1 MNFLVLQ
8 WVTHAMILMRYV
20 PLSKFKAWSVLF
32 PEEEAREMSEP
43 EDQDYYG
50 LGSRSARF
58 TINLV
63 IGIVYGTLSPPINL
77 LVFINF
83 AVCRLLY
90 GYLIP
95 FAETKKA
102 DLGGPFWVAQ
112 LEHLFIGNII
122 YCICMIGVLSGRA
135 TTMGPAFIA
144 MPSLLYVIWS
154 FRRFKTAFSWEK
166 LAFQDVAKETGATKA
181 QKEEILMSYTQS
193 AMEKVS

>member
-1 MNFLVLQ
+1 
-8 WVTHAMILMRYV
+8 MRYV
-20 PLSKFKAWSVLF
+20 MLGKFKAFGVLF
-32 PEEEAREMSEP
+32 EPEEARRMSEP

-83 AVCRLLY
+83 ACCRLFY

-102 DLGGPFWVAQ
+102 DLGGHFWVTQ
-112 LEHLFIGNII
+112 LQHLFIGNMI
-122 YCICMIGVLSGRA
+122 YCIAMTGVLSGRA
-135 TTMGPAFIA
+135 ANMGPAMVA
-144 MPSLLYVIWS
+144 APSLLYVVWS
-154 FRRFKTAFSWEK
+154 YRRFQT
-166 LAFQDVAKETGATKA
+166 
-181 QKEEILMSYTQS
+181 
-193 AMEKVS
+193 